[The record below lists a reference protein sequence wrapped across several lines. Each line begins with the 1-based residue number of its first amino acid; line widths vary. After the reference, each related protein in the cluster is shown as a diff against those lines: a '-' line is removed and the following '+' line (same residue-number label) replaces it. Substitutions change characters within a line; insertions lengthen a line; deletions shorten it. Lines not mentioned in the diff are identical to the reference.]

1 MRMAGPTTRTG
12 KEAEALTDQL
22 TKTRVHSREATVA
35 LTKTEIHYILSELQ
49 RPALCMIEMGEPKAL
64 MWQKVDKK
72 LSEAML
78 R

>member
-1 MRMAGPTTRTG
+1 
-12 KEAEALTDQL
+12 
-22 TKTRVHSREATVA
+22 VA

-72 LSEAML
+72 LSEAMNA
-78 R
+78 